1 LTSNVLKFDPLIN
14 LFSKKKRLIK
24 IKIFQIQKANCH
36 KQDGKNSVEHLK
48 HNNDLLR
55 IINDR
60 LNEAISSK
68 IEENDIYDQEEE
80 EEEDEAEEKSKR
92 PFKRHLVQHSKQEFK
107 DLMKRIL
114 NKRYQSY
121 AFSGLQGLHKV

>member
-1 LTSNVLKFDPLIN
+1 MD

-24 IKIFQIQKANCH
+24 IKIFQIEKANCH
-36 KQDGKNSVEHLK
+36 KQDGKNSVEYLK

-80 EEEDEAEEKSKR
+80 GEEEAEKKSKR

-121 AFSGLQGLHKV
+121 AFSGLQGLYKV

>member
-1 LTSNVLKFDPLIN
+1 MIPTFL
-14 LFSKKKRLIK
+14 KKKRLIK
-24 IKIFQIQKANCH
+24 IFQIEKANCH

-80 EEEDEAEEKSKR
+80 EDEAEEKSKR
-92 PFKRHLVQHSKQEFK
+92 PFKRQLIQHSKQEFK

-121 AFSGLQGLHKV
+121 AFSGLQGLYKV